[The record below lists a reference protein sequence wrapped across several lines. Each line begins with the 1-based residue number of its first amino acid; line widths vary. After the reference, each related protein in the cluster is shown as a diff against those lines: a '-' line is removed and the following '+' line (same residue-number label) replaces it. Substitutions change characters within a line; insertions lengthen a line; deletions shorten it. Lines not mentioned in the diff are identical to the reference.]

1 MHGSYRADH
10 VGSLLRPDEVKAARA
25 SFNEGSLTSEA
36 LKEVEDR
43 AVLAALER
51 QKSIGVDIFTDG
63 EFRRTGLQNDMVEV
77 VAGFVSTGS
86 PAVVRIWHGPG
97 GEPQE
102 QGTRQVVGAKLRQTR
117 RLTGNQ
123 TPFVMANAPGHHR
136 PVLPDP
142 VRLADR
148 SGGDHKGRSRRVSRR
163 RCGLHPTRRPPV

>member
-63 EFRRTGLQNDMVEV
+63 EFRRTGFQNDMVEV
-77 VAGFVSTGS
+77 VDGFVSTGS
-86 PAVVRIWHGPG
+86 PASWKSKNKTNGPTSTLQF
-97 GEPQE
+97 E
-102 QGTRQVVGAKLRQTR
+102 T
-117 RLTGNQ
+117 N
-123 TPFVMANAPGHHR
+123 
-136 PVLPDP
+136 
-142 VRLADR
+142 
-148 SGGDHKGRSRRVSRR
+148 
-163 RCGLHPTRRPPV
+163 